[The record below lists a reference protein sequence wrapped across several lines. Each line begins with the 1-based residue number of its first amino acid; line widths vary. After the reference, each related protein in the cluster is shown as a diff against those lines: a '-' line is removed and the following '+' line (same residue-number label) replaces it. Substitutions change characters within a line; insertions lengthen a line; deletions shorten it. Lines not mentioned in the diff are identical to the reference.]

1 MLPPSPTTH
10 LGRRETCAVLPTFT
24 YSQKGFAVRVAAS
37 RTPQPLIWILPGRCT
52 DERMF
57 ARYGGSLNDL
67 STMNDER
74 GSQHTSNTSPTR
86 TNSSSLDNAVPCTGI
101 CPYSP
106 LSVSNH
112 VSTTSIYSYLWGN
125 IWNFPDESALRLRG
139 GLIRVFSLTSGCHF
153 NPADKFFLALAGW
166 WLVCTEQRDRR
177 KRTKDEAAHV
187 GRNHSH
193 GSGTSSVDSYRCLHG
208 AFESRAG
215 CEACRDEAAQL
226 VDAAIRG
233 RYVTETYMEGR
244 MSVVWRTEAGYPSV
258 LVVHPK
264 LLSSINNLV
273 EICYPGELCLHALS
287 SHSDVFWSAVL
298 LFDAVGMCGNV
309 RLDQLLRRA
318 HADRNVSRA
327 LPSRTQSGQ

>member
-153 NPADKFFLALAGW
+153 NLLTCFFGRWVGGGWLLYRATRPAEADQGRSSTCRQKPQQHTDK
-166 WLVCTEQRDRR
+166 
-177 KRTKDEAAHV
+177 K
-187 GRNHSH
+187 
-193 GSGTSSVDSYRCLHG
+193 
-208 AFESRAG
+208 
-215 CEACRDEAAQL
+215 
-226 VDAAIRG
+226 
-233 RYVTETYMEGR
+233 
-244 MSVVWRTEAGYPSV
+244 SVVGGERPQPWVGY
-258 LVVHPK
+258 VV
-264 LLSSINNLV
+264 
-273 EICYPGELCLHALS
+273 G
-287 SHSDVFWSAVL
+287 
-298 LFDAVGMCGNV
+298 G
-309 RLDQLLRRA
+309 RL
-318 HADRNVSRA
+318 
-327 LPSRTQSGQ
+327 